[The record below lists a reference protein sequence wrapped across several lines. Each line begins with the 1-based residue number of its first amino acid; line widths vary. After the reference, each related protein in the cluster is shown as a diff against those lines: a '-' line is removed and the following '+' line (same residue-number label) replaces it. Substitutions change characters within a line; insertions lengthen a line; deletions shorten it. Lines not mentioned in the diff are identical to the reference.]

1 MMYWDST
8 DYLPNDILVK
18 TDRASMINSL
28 ELRSPFLDH
37 RLIEFAWLLSKDQKI
52 RSGQGKWAL
61 TKLREKYIPNHSN
74 FAPKQGFAVPID
86 SWLRNELKDWAED
99 LLSFHSLSCSGLLDA
114 NVIRSVWTEHLR
126 GKDYHHALWNVL
138 MFQSW
143 YFRWVGK

>member
-1 MMYWDST
+1 MYWDST

-61 TKLREKYIPNHSN
+61 TKLREKYIPNHYWKTIFHNLSN
-74 FAPKQGFAVPID
+74 
-86 SWLRNELKDWAED
+86 
-99 LLSFHSLSCSGLLDA
+99 LSDA
-114 NVIRSVWTEHLR
+114 RSYSEPYLFYR
-126 GKDYHHALWNVL
+126 A
-138 MFQSW
+138 FFS
-143 YFRWVGK
+143 